1 MKYIFEM
8 SNVEGGQFK
17 PYTCR
22 LTLVLSTSL
31 LFLQDFTEMTR
42 YCVRFGIKV
51 GIYKYIV

>member
-42 YCVRFGIKV
+42 YSVRFGIKV
-51 GIYKYIV
+51 GIYKCIV